1 MEIGCG
7 SKVVCGEDGVLM
19 RLLGL
24 FSLGC
29 GKTLGGNGG
38 IFLDLLDLKWVAGL
52 RSDFGTMCGVR
63 I

>member
-1 MEIGCG
+1 MT
-7 SKVVCGEDGVLM
+7 VCGEDGVLM

-24 FSLGC
+24 MSLGC

-38 IFLDLLDLKWVAGL
+38 IFLDLLDLMWVAGL
-52 RSDFGTMCGVR
+52 RSDFGTMCGVK